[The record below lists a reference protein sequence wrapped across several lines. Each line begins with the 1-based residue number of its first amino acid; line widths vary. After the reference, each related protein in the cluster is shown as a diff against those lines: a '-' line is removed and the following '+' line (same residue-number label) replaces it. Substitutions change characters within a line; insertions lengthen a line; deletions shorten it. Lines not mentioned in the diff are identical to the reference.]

1 MPSASSSS
9 ALAQEERPSAYFV
22 SSSAA
27 IPISRRPNF
36 ERSRVFSVILI
47 FQRWLVIRGFVR
59 WRLATLHGKRVGF
72 PAGSR
77 WSAAGRF
84 KKRPAGWRAVGSGT
98 LRWWGACYPE
108 KKARRLGFFSLFEKK
123 KARGARLF
131 P

>member
-1 MPSASSSS
+1 MSRESSSL
-9 ALAQEERPSAYFV
+9 ALAQERPSAYFV

-59 WRLATLHGKRVGF
+59 WRLATLQGKRVGF

-84 KKRPAGWRAVGSGT
+84 EKMPAGYGG
-98 LRWWGACYPE
+98 
-108 KKARRLGFFSLFEKK
+108 LF
-123 KARGARLF
+123 ASVITQNR
-131 P
+131 PSVIT